1 MAHPRIST
9 FLNGGSRSGR
19 LAIFDK
25 DGTLI
30 DFHAMWATWVVE
42 LARRLEEAAGIT
54 LAGRLFKT
62 LGYEPATGHVV
73 AASHLALGPGG
84 QMRAVLVAT
93 RCAAGVPRA
102 AAQRAVVAG
111 WFLPH
116 PL

>member
-62 LGYEPATGHVV
+62 PGDQPATGHVV
-73 AASHLALGPGG
+73 PGSHLAPDPAGP
-84 QMRAVLVAT
+84 MRPVLVAT
-93 RCAAGVPRA
+93 LWPGRPTGAAAARAAGA
-102 AAQRAVVAG
+102 ARV
-111 WFLPH
+111 
-116 PL
+116 